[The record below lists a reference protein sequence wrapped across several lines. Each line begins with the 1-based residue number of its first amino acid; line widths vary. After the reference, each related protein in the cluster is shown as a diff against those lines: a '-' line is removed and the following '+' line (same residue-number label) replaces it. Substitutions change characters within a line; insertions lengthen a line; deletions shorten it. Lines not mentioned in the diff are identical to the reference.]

1 MSTSAGS
8 LWGSGRRTAS
18 STLLVIL
25 YYRSAQVGDHNISH
39 RSLWSLLLCRRAGRS
54 KHLVHPLPQ
63 RLPTLAKDEWSVD
76 LQRSSN
82 GLQTIVGSR
91 WGRGRSNRLYVCI
104 KKFSLP
110 PRVNLIFFGRLPGIN
125 EGRHGYYY
133 TGSCFVY
140 SASPWLSGVCFLQA
154 HYWLLIPACSVLQ

>member
-1 MSTSAGS
+1 MSTGAGS

-25 YYRSAQVGDHNISH
+25 FDRSAQVGDRNISH
-39 RSLWSLLLCRRAGRS
+39 RSLWPLLLCRHAGRS

-63 RLPTLAKDEWSVD
+63 RLPTLAIDESSVD

-91 WGRGRSNRLYVCI
+91 WGRGRSNCLYVCI
-104 KKFSLP
+104 KEFPLP
-110 PRVNLIFFGRLPGIN
+110 PPPRGNLIFFGRLPGIN

-140 SASPWLSGVCFLQA
+140 SASPWLLIC
-154 HYWLLIPACSVLQ
+154 LL